1 MKLAVVFPG
10 QGSQNKEM
18 AEHFSNESSFNNII
32 DISSEILNYDVREVI
47 KDDQKINDTI
57 YTQPLMLT
65 VSYAMWD
72 TLIKNTDINPYLGAG
87 HSLGEYTAVV
97 ANNTLS
103 FEDALLLV
111 KKRAELM
118 SSAMNGID
126 GAMAAVIGLDGKIVD
141 DICKGVTKSNSII
154 EAVNFNC
161 PGQTVIAGHDTTVEE
176 ITPALKEA
184 GAKIVKKLPVSIAAH
199 TSLLKSVSD
208 KLKGELEDININ
220 LENSFDVI
228 HNYDLSISRSQE
240 SLINCLSKQVCSP
253 VRWIETMQNF
263 KDQNISDIIEVGP
276 GNVLQG
282 LAKRFDKSLRVHSL
296 NHFED
301 IKLIEQALQ

>member
-1 MKLAVVFPG
+1 MKLAVIFPG
-10 QGSQNKEM
+10 QGSQNKDM

-32 DISSEILNYDVREVI
+32 NISSEILNYDIKEVI
-47 KDDQKINDTI
+47 KDDHKINDTI
-57 YTQPLMLT
+57 YTQPLMLAI
-65 VSYAMWD
+65 SYAMWD

-87 HSLGEYTAVV
+87 HSLGEYTALV
-97 ANNTLS
+97 ANKSLS

-118 SSAMNGID
+118 SSAMNGVD
-126 GAMAAVIGLDGKIVD
+126 GAMAAVIGLDGKVVD
-141 DICKGVTKSNSII
+141 DICKDVTKSDYII

-161 PGQTVIAGHDTTVEE
+161 PGQTVIAGHDAVVDQ
-176 ITPALKEA
+176 ITPVLKNE

-199 TSLLKSVSD
+199 TSLLKSVANNLREE
-208 KLKGELEDININ
+208 LKNININ
-220 LENSFDVI
+220 LNNQFDVI
-228 HNYDLSISRSQE
+228 HNYDLSISKSEE
-240 SLINCLSKQVCSP
+240 SFIDSLSMQVCSP

-263 KDQNISDIIEVGP
+263 KDENITDVIEVGP

-282 LAKRFDKSLRVHSL
+282 LVKRYDKSLRVHSL
-296 NHFED
+296 DKFED